1 MSSITTNLCASVP
14 PSPSSLQPTTRERE
28 AGAVDAL
35 GYCIRNITCN
45 SAEEKAVCVKAGA
58 RAAIVGALEATARD
72 HCLE

>member
-1 MSSITTNLCASVP
+1 MRLRP
-14 PSPSSLQPTTRERE
+14 PLPLLPPANHKRACRE

-45 SAEEKAVCVKAGA
+45 SAEEKAVCVKASA
-58 RAAIVGALEATARD
+58 PAAIVGALEATAGD